1 MEAALCI
8 ARQQLRSDLY
18 QLELVMRECY
28 IDMHLKNPANYPRHK
43 EYLNACERRINML
56 KTEMDK
62 QMDVIERQYL
72 KEKQ

>member
-1 MEAALCI
+1 M
-8 ARQQLRSDLY
+8 ARQQLRSEVY

-28 IDMHLKNPANYPRHK
+28 IDMHLKNPVNYPQHK